1 MIWTPHK
8 YSQISSFL
16 DKLAILIYEFCE
28 YLHFIM
34 LLLVKVI
41 AFFYNSEINIEL
53 LILLNMIYLS
63 QAMH

>member
-1 MIWTPHK
+1 MPHK

-16 DKLAILIYEFCE
+16 DKLVILIYEFCE

-34 LLLVKVI
+34 LVLVKVI